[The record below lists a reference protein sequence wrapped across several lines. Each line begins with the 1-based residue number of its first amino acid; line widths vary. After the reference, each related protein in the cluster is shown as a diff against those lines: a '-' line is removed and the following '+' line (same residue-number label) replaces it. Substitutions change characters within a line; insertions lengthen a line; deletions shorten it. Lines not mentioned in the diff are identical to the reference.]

1 MLMELANDANLGG
14 VALIAVDTEGMQMN
28 LKW

>member
-1 MLMELANDANLGG
+1 MLMKLANDANLGG
-14 VALIAVDTEGMQMN
+14 VALITVDREGMQMN